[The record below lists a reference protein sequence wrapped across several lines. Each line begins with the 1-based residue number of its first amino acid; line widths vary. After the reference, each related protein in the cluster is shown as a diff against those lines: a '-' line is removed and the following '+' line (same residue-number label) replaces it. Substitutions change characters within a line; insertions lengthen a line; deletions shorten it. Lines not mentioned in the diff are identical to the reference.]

1 MNDGSKNKRVC
12 KDRKVTILNGLLKC
26 SICGGALTVRSAG
39 AYRYVGCLKTI
50 EKGGC
55 YSKPIRYDAL
65 EKIVVNHIRNMDL
78 GKVYESNDS
87 QEVISKERIKSLM
100 SHIEEYKAGITQLRE
115 RGKKPSF
122 DMFTELQNSEDE
134 LELLKKELEQLSLSK
149 IDLSEFAVS
158 TELFDIT
165 QIALRTR
172 LERTIS
178 SLLNKIKVY
187 HTKDL
192 SFSLIEMIYVN
203 DVVKHV
209 LVADK
214 KGDVTGDVVI
224 RRNGEST
231 TYESCSV
238 KIIKDEDGVFSLDC
252 NISKVVLNDYL
263 LLMNVV
269 DFVDSEAKEFLNLHL
284 NAVLA
289 H

>member
-1 MNDGSKNKRVC
+1 M
-12 KDRKVTILNGLLKC
+12 
-26 SICGGALTVRSAG
+26 
-39 AYRYVGCLKTI
+39 
-50 EKGGC
+50 
-55 YSKPIRYDAL
+55 
-65 EKIVVNHIRNMDL
+65 
-78 GKVYESNDS
+78 YESNDS

-214 KGDVTGDVVI
+214 RV
-224 RRNGEST
+224 
-231 TYESCSV
+231 
-238 KIIKDEDGVFSLDC
+238 
-252 NISKVVLNDYL
+252 
-263 LLMNVV
+263 M
-269 DFVDSEAKEFLNLHL
+269 
-284 NAVLA
+284 
-289 H
+289 

>member
-1 MNDGSKNKRVC
+1 M
-12 KDRKVTILNGLLKC
+12 
-26 SICGGALTVRSAG
+26 
-39 AYRYVGCLKTI
+39 
-50 EKGGC
+50 
-55 YSKPIRYDAL
+55 
-65 EKIVVNHIRNMDL
+65 
-78 GKVYESNDS
+78 YESNDS
-87 QEVISKERIKSLM
+87 QEVITKERIKTLM

-122 DMFTELQNSEDE
+122 DMLTELQNSEDE
-134 LELLKKELEQLSLSK
+134 LELLKKALEQLSLSK
-149 IDLSEFAVS
+149 IDLSEFAVG

-224 RRNGEST
+224 RRNGENT
-231 TYESCSV
+231 TYESRSV
-238 KIIKDEDGVFSLDC
+238 KIIKDEGGVFSLDC

-263 LLMNVV
+263 FLMNIV

>member
-1 MNDGSKNKRVC
+1 M
-12 KDRKVTILNGLLKC
+12 L
-26 SICGGALTVRSAG
+26 
-39 AYRYVGCLKTI
+39 
-50 EKGGC
+50 
-55 YSKPIRYDAL
+55 
-65 EKIVVNHIRNMDL
+65 
-78 GKVYESNDS
+78 
-87 QEVISKERIKSLM
+87 
-100 SHIEEYKAGITQLRE
+100 
-115 RGKKPSF
+115 
-122 DMFTELQNSEDE
+122 TELQNSEDE

-214 KGDVTGDVVI
+214 RV
-224 RRNGEST
+224 
-231 TYESCSV
+231 
-238 KIIKDEDGVFSLDC
+238 
-252 NISKVVLNDYL
+252 
-263 LLMNVV
+263 M
-269 DFVDSEAKEFLNLHL
+269 
-284 NAVLA
+284 
-289 H
+289 